1 MGGMETK
8 TITLRNLDVFSYIGL
23 FSGGS
28 IGPDEIIDMD
38 AFKKSNQLVFVSYG
52 SGEVDGSSPPWSGPK
67 GNDLGA
73 QGSWDQRHYYIS
85 QGTAHEWQ
93 SWRRS
98 LKEIAP
104 LLFKK

>member
-1 MGGMETK
+1 M
-8 TITLRNLDVFSYIGL
+8 RNLDVFSYIGL

-52 SGEVDGSSPPWSGPK
+52 SGEVDGARPRRGPDPK
-67 GNDLGA
+67 EMTEALKAAGINA
-73 QGSWDQRHYYIS
+73 HYYIS